1 MKLTKKTTLLL
12 ISITVLLV
20 ILSTLSLSMFQIH
33 FLHGAHAQSLAENA
47 PNQKVE
53 TSVPAKSPQQDP
65 EGPQVGVLMDL
76 DVQESYLYD
85 PTNKPD
91 PFYPFWL
98 SPKKSGGSLAAKD
111 LVLIDPLQ
119 QFELDQL
126 KVVGVFWGIQKPK
139 AVIRDPTGKNHYV
152 YLDTKLGKNNG
163 YVIAI
168 RESEVIVV
176 EATRDEDKVTKHTK
190 ILSVKH

>member
-1 MKLTKKTTLLL
+1 L
-12 ISITVLLV
+12 
-20 ILSTLSLSMFQIH
+20 
-33 FLHGAHAQSLAENA
+33 
-47 PNQKVE
+47 
-53 TSVPAKSPQQDP
+53 
-65 EGPQVGVLMDL
+65 
-76 DVQESYLYD
+76 
-85 PTNKPD
+85 
-91 PFYPFWL
+91 
-98 SPKKSGGSLAAKD
+98 GGSLAAKD
-111 LVLIDPLQ
+111 LVVIDPLQ

-139 AVIRDPTGKNHYV
+139 AVIKDPTGKSHYV

>member
-12 ISITVLLV
+12 ISITVLLA
-20 ILSTLSLSMFQIH
+20 IFSMLSLSMFQIH
-33 FLHGAHAQSLAENA
+33 FFHSAQAQTLPENA
-47 PNQKVE
+47 GKQTVE
-53 TSVPAKSPQQDP
+53 NSVPAKNPQQDP

-98 SPKKSGGSLAAKD
+98 SPKKMGGSLAAKD
-111 LVLIDPLQ
+111 LVVIDPLQ

-139 AVIRDPTGKNHYV
+139 AVIKDPTGKSHYV

>member
-1 MKLTKKTTLLL
+1 MKLAKKTTLLL

-20 ILSTLSLSMFQIH
+20 ILSTLSLSMFRIH
-33 FLHGAHAQSLAENA
+33 FFHSAQAQSLPENGA
-47 PNQKVE
+47 NQKVE
-53 TSVPAKSPQQDP
+53 SSVPAKNSQQDP

-85 PTNKPD
+85 PSNKPD

-98 SPKKSGGSLAAKD
+98 SPKKMGGSLAAKD

-126 KVVGVFWGIQKPK
+126 KVVGVFWGIQKIGR
-139 AVIRDPTGKNHYV
+139 AHV
-152 YLDTKLGKNNG
+152 
-163 YVIAI
+163 
-168 RESEVIVV
+168 
-176 EATRDEDKVTKHTK
+176 
-190 ILSVKH
+190 